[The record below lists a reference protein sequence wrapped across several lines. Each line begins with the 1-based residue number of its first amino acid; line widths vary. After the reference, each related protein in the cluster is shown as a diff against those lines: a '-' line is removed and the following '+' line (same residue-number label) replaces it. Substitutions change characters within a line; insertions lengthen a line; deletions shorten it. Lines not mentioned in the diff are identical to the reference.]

1 MYNFNY
7 TITYLSKNKDD
18 FENDD
23 QYRDD
28 LLGVFDINEY
38 DDDAI
43 YKTINDIYEMFKVR
57 PEFNELVNVSKASW
71 MSEDDKVGLMG
82 LFTYDYFYLFHDVL
96 KMLHDNQSSH
106 ESYKT
111 LIDLLNKK

>member
-43 YKTINDIYEMFKVR
+43 YKTINDIF
-57 PEFNELVNVSKASW
+57 
-71 MSEDDKVGLMG
+71 
-82 LFTYDYFYLFHDVL
+82 
-96 KMLHDNQSSH
+96 
-106 ESYKT
+106 
-111 LIDLLNKK
+111 

>member
-1 MYNFNY
+1 
-7 TITYLSKNKDD
+7 
-18 FENDD
+18 
-23 QYRDD
+23 
-28 LLGVFDINEY
+28 
-38 DDDAI
+38 
-43 YKTINDIYEMFKVR
+43 
-57 PEFNELVNVSKASW
+57 